1 MPSLM
6 TLAHY
11 IEFPKLG
18 WKLPLDDT
26 LAEFRIGGMDIT
38 IKWYGVMIAIGFVLA
53 VMYGLY
59 RAKDFGFDPDRMIDI
74 ALVTT
79 PIAFVGARLYYVFF
93 SADVADYLADPV
105 SILKIWEGG
114 LGIYG
119 GVIFAFAFGPLICR
133 WRKQSPLAMMDI
145 ASMGFLIGQ
154 ACGRWGNFF
163 NQEAF
168 GGNTDLPWGMTGDV
182 IKAGFHGSGYDTDLP
197 VHPTFLY
204 ESLWC
209 ILGFVLLHILSKR
222 MYKFKGQLFCSYII
236 WYGVGRFFIEST
248 RTDSLMIGTMKAS
261 QLVAILA
268 ILGGAL
274 GLWLLHRRTQALPKT
289 LLADGD
295 TTLDLPA
302 EDGEQAEEGADIHAD
317 ESANEENPEEETDN
331 GNEN

>member
-1 MPSLM
+1 MPSLL
-6 TLAHY
+6 TLTHY

-18 WKLPLDDT
+18 WRFALNNEI
-26 LAEFRIGGMDIT
+26 AIT
-38 IKWYGVMIAIGFVLA
+38 DHFSIRWYGVMIAIGFILA

-59 RAKDFGFDPDRMIDI
+59 RARDFGINPDRMIDI

-79 PIAFVGARLYYVFF
+79 PIAFIGARLYYVFF
-93 SADVADYLADPV
+93 SADVATYLANPL

-114 LGIYG
+114 IGIYG
-119 GVIFAFAFGPLICR
+119 GVIFAFVFGALISRAF
-133 WRKQSPLAMMDI
+133 KQSPLAMMDI
-145 ASMGFLIGQ
+145 AAMGFLIGQ

-168 GGNTDLPWGMTGDV
+168 GGNTDLPWGMTGDM
-182 IKAGFHGSGYDTDLP
+182 IKAGIHGSGYDTALP

-222 MYKFKGQLFCSYII
+222 LYKFKGQIFCGYLV
-236 WYGVGRFFIEST
+236 WYGIGRFFIEAT

-261 QLVAILA
+261 QLVAIIA
-268 ILGGAL
+268 IIGGAL
-274 GLWLLHRRTQALPKT
+274 GLYFLQRRAQALPKT
-289 LLADGD
+289 LTTVVDS
-295 TTLDLPA
+295 TLDLPTEEETHDKNQ
-302 EDGEQAEEGADIHAD
+302 EDII
-317 ESANEENPEEETDN
+317 PKEETDN

>member
-1 MPSLM
+1 M

-26 LAEFRIGGMDIT
+26 LVQFRIGGMDFT
-38 IKWYGVMIAIGFVLA
+38 IKWYGVMIAIGFILA
-53 VMYGLY
+53 VMYGLH
-59 RAKDFGFDPDRMIDI
+59 RAKDFDLDPDRMIDI
-74 ALVTT
+74 ALITT

-93 SADVADYLADPV
+93 SADAAAYLADPL
-105 SILKIWEGG
+105 SILEIWNGG

-119 GVIFAFAFGPLICR
+119 GVIFAFVFGPLISR
-133 WRKQSPLAMMDI
+133 WCKQSPLAMMDI
-145 ASMGFLIGQ
+145 AAMGFLIGQ

-168 GGNTDLPWGMTGDV
+168 GGNTNLPWGMTGDM
-182 IKAGFHGSGYDTDLP
+182 IQAGIHGSGYDTALP

-209 ILGFVLLHILSKR
+209 ILGFVVLHILSKR
-222 MYKFKGQLFCSYII
+222 MYKFKGQIFCSYLI
-236 WYGVGRFFIEST
+236 WYGVGRFFIEAT
-248 RTDSLMIGTMKAS
+248 RTDSLMMGTMKAS

-268 ILGGAL
+268 IVGGAL
-274 GLWLLHRRTQALPKT
+274 ALWFLRRRAQALPMT
-289 LLADGD
+289 LTADGD

-302 EDGEQAEEGADIHAD
+302 ESGEENAEETETAEDD
-317 ESANEENPEEETDN
+317 KTPEEETDN

>member
-1 MPSLM
+1 MPSLL

-11 IEFPKLG
+11 IEFPKLD
-18 WKLPLDDT
+18 WRFALDDT
-26 LAEFRIGGMDIT
+26 LVQFRIGGMDFT
-38 IKWYGVMIAIGFVLA
+38 IKWYGVMIAIGFMLA

-59 RAKDFGFDPDRMIDI
+59 RAKDFGLDSDRMIDI
-74 ALVTT
+74 ALITT

-93 SADVADYLADPV
+93 SAEAADYLADPV
-105 SILKIWEGG
+105 SILQIWNGG

-119 GVIFAFAFGPLICR
+119 GVIFAFVFGPLICR
-133 WRKQSPLAMMDI
+133 WKKQSPLAMMDI
-145 ASMGFLIGQ
+145 AAMGFLIGQ

-168 GGNTDLPWGMTGDV
+168 GGNTDLPWGMTGDM
-182 IKAGFHGSGYDTDLP
+182 IQSGIHGSGYDTSLP

-209 ILGFVLLHILSKR
+209 ILGFVLLHIMSRRL
-222 MYKFKGQLFCSYII
+222 YKFKGQLFCSYII
-236 WYGVGRFFIEST
+236 WYGVGRFFIEAT

-268 ILGGAL
+268 IIGGVL
-274 GLWLLHRRTQALPKT
+274 GLWFLHRRAQALPKT
-289 LLADGD
+289 LIADSD
-295 TTLDLPA
+295 TTLDLP
-302 EDGEQAEEGADIHAD
+302 D
-317 ESANEENPEEETDN
+317 ETTEENDTKPQEEETDN

>member
-1 MPSLM
+1 MSSLL

-11 IEFPKLG
+11 IEFPKFG

-26 LAEFRIGGMDIT
+26 LVQFRIGGMDFT
-38 IKWYGVMIAIGFVLA
+38 IKWYGVMIAIGFILA
-53 VMYGLY
+53 VMYGLH
-59 RAKDFGFDPDRMIDI
+59 RAKDFGLDPDRMIDI

-93 SADVADYLADPV
+93 SADAATYLADPV
-105 SILKIWEGG
+105 SILEIWNGG

-119 GVIFAFAFGPLICR
+119 GIIFAFVFGPLICR

-145 ASMGFLIGQ
+145 AAMGFLIGQ

-168 GGNTDLPWGMTGDV
+168 GGNTTLPWGMTGD
-182 IKAGFHGSGYDTDLP
+182 IIQAGTHGTGYDTALP

-209 ILGFVLLHILSKR
+209 ILGFVILHIISKR
-222 MYKFKGQLFCSYII
+222 LYKFKGQLFCGYLI
-236 WYGVGRFFIEST
+236 WYGVGRFFIEAT

-268 ILGGAL
+268 IVGGAAA
-274 GLWLLHRRTQALPKT
+274 LWFLYRRSQALPMT
-289 LLADGD
+289 LINDSD
-295 TTLDLPA
+295 TTLDLPT
-302 EDGEQAEEGADIHAD
+302 E
-317 ESANEENPEEETDN
+317 NCEENAEGTETTEDDENTEEETDN